1 MELKPAVLAIAVLWL
16 WLPRA
21 ALSQSARPPRADT
34 PAPAP
39 APSPRHV
46 NLTDLLSLAGPYGTF
61 LGYLVRTDAI
71 RTLQSQ
77 AGATG
82 GQGVPV
88 FAPEDS
94 AFAAVGGAALPSL
107 AADQLRALMLCHAAT
122 RYLPLSS
129 FVALAAS
136 GPVPTLA
143 GGEQCAVNVT
153 YAAGRIRVASGW
165 TSAARLVSS
174 VYSTPPVAVYAL
186 DRVLLP
192 RQLFPTEPAV
202 APVPAPPARGGD
214 AADGAPAAATG
225 HGASKSSS
233 CRIGAGRVLV
243 GYLTLLAS
251 VFLMM

>member
-1 MELKPAVLAIAVLWL
+1 
-16 WLPRA
+16 
-21 ALSQSARPPRADT
+21 
-34 PAPAP
+34 
-39 APSPRHV
+39 
-46 NLTDLLSLAGPYGTF
+46 
-61 LGYLVRTDAI
+61 
-71 RTLQSQ
+71 
-77 AGATG
+77 
-82 GQGVPV
+82 
-88 FAPEDS
+88 
-94 AFAAVGGAALPSL
+94 
-107 AADQLRALMLCHAAT
+107 
-122 RYLPLSS
+122 
-129 FVALAAS
+129 
-136 GPVPTLA
+136 
-143 GGEQCAVNVT
+143 VNVT

-202 APVPAPPARGGD
+202 APVPAPAPAPPALGGD

-243 GYLTLLAS
+243 GYLTLLVS